1 MVPFVFYFSNEIS
14 LQGIIM
20 EYSMLYYEYNMYQV
34 FRISIYVGLILT
46 YYIIYTLKAFILD
59 YPISMNYASVDIN
72 YCRSIGF

>member
-1 MVPFVFYFSNEIS
+1 
-14 LQGIIM
+14 M
-20 EYSMLYYEYNMYQV
+20 EYSMLYYEYNMNQV

-59 YPISMNYASVDIN
+59 YSISMNYASVDIH

>member
-20 EYSMLYYEYNMYQV
+20 EYSMLYYEYNMNQV
-34 FRISIYVGLILT
+34 CRISIYVGLILT

-59 YPISMNYASVDIN
+59 YPISMNYARLISITVDQ
-72 YCRSIGF
+72 